1 MNSTEPQEP
10 TEEIPGF
17 SGELPGAP
25 DEFARAPD
33 GSESSESISEGAY
46 VVEGD
51 SASPP
56 PGKDLLSEEN
66 LKAIM
71 IQFNP
76 HSFKDI
82 TTIQK
87 GVENFF
93 LFAQSHLALSH
104 PEQLHHLG
112 EKDLQHLEERGAIEL
127 YEYIKLSEDRGRL
140 LTKTVVIRPAS
151 LKADQVAKVKLG
163 CVRGSV
169 VSILEY
175 IQERDRKMRELEA
188 EGQLGPWVNQR
199 FLRDNPSGGG
209 AAFAADTIGRAELNQ
224 MIPELRNLSFDGF
237 LANEVKP
244 RDDLLIPVLSLLGK
258 RSEDLLSELA
268 AFAKL
273 PQAGEDALRARIP
286 RSILISLARDFQLL
300 APAAN
305 DLISMPDAKV
315 KETRSEIEYIYL
327 LYVQMAR
334 KILFALLPRE
344 ETGWISG
351 KGVSQD
357 ERYLEELK
365 KHPSFTQ
372 GDQWADSD
380 TFLQC
385 YAALIRHVRSI
396 REVRKEFLID
406 LVTQETVYKL
416 NMQFEPVLLR
426 PDTFEVADTSVDS
439 YIPREELYKAVCAKM
454 KSLEDV
460 AFMEERRTSNEAE
473 EKRGVYFIFRA
484 NLAQA
489 FIRFTNRRNYVQLF
503 CRSNGMNKGVY
514 DLLVGV
520 TEGVT
525 PEAVVDEQIAL
536 SRAIREWE
544 DEEEKERIRK
554 EKASMGLLARLI
566 MFFRNLFGMGESAGG
581 RRSDDADGSEDD
593 ESNGAGRDKK
603 SGKGARRKRS
613 KVIKGPREKEV
624 VVPVRVQKAVDYVE
638 RNFKGLIWLD
648 EVMLALNTV
657 KFNPDQVGDML
668 FYDKYDRY
676 LEVRPLI
683 NIRRV
688 FIIRENEDDP
698 TWVSS
703 TIDYLE
709 NVVLQKEEHRVLVSY
724 LRAL

>member
-1 MNSTEPQEP
+1 MQEP
-10 TEEIPGF
+10 SDVAEDIPIPGAAGAGVPADGGEGLSTPGGIE
-17 SGELPGAP
+17 SGYVAT
-25 DEFARAPD
+25 DA
-33 GSESSESISEGAY
+33 GSAE
-46 VVEGD
+46 
-51 SASPP
+51 PP

-93 LFAQSHLALSH
+93 LFAQSHLALTH
-104 PEQLHHLG
+104 PEQLQHLG
-112 EKDLQHLEERGAIEL
+112 EKDLQLLEERGAIET
-127 YEYIKLSEDRGRL
+127 YEYLKLSEDRSRL
-140 LTKTVVIRPAS
+140 SRKTVIIRPAS

-169 VSILEY
+169 VSVLEY
-175 IQERDRKMRELEA
+175 IHERDRKLRELEA
-188 EGQLGPWVNQR
+188 EGQLGAWVNQR
-199 FLRDNPSGGG
+199 FLRDLSASGGE
-209 AAFAADTIGRAELNQ
+209 TRAELNQ
-224 MIPELRNLSFDGF
+224 MIPALRNLSFDGF
-237 LANEVKP
+237 LANDVKP
-244 RDDLLIPVLSLLGK
+244 RDDLLIPVLAMLAK
-258 RSEDLLSELA
+258 RTEDLLSDLA
-268 AFAKL
+268 AFAKIS
-273 PQAGEDALRARIP
+273 QAGEEALQARIP
-286 RSILISLARDFQLL
+286 RALLIPLARDFQLL

-315 KETRSEIEYIYL
+315 KETRSEIEYVYL

-372 GDQWADSD
+372 GDQWTDSD

-385 YAALIRHVRSI
+385 YAALIRHVRSV

-426 PDTFEVADTSVDS
+426 PDTFEVADASVDS
-439 YIPREELYKAVCAKM
+439 YIPREELFKAVCEKM

-460 AFMEERRTSNEAE
+460 AFMEERRSSAE
-473 EKRGVYFIFRA
+473 DPGKRGAYFIFRA
-484 NLAQA
+484 NLPQA
-489 FIRFTNRRNYVQLF
+489 FIRFPNRRNYIQLF
-503 CRSNGMNKGVY
+503 CRSNGLSKGVY
-514 DLLVGV
+514 DLLIDV

-525 PEAVVDEQIAL
+525 PEGVVDEQIAL

-544 DEEEKERIRK
+544 DEQEKERLRK
-554 EKASMGLLARLI
+554 ERAGMGIIARLV
-566 MFFRNLFGMGESAGG
+566 MFFRNLFGLGEIPAG
-581 RRSDDADGSEDD
+581 RRSDDAEAAADD
-593 ESNGAGRDKK
+593 EAPEGGAPGAAKK
-603 SGKGARRKRS
+603 SSKRRKRS
-613 KVIKGPREKEV
+613 KVIKGPREKEL
-624 VVPVRVQKAVDYVE
+624 VVPARVQKAVDYVE

-668 FYDKYDRY
+668 FYDKFDRY
-676 LEVRPLI
+676 LEVRPLT

-688 FIIRENEDDP
+688 YIARESEDDP
-698 TWVSS
+698 AWVSS

-709 NVVLQKEEHRVLVSY
+709 NVVPQQEEHRALITY
-724 LRAL
+724 LRSL